1 MKKASSFSASSASCS
16 LARLSGFTL
25 IELLVVITILG
36 ILMSLGV
43 SGAGAVRSQARTAQ
57 ARNDCAGL
65 STAIRSFYADYSR
78 YPISLNKKDDAPY
91 EAVADSSGNSEVIG
105 ALLATD
111 ATLNPRGVVYYEN
124 KGAKLGSS
132 GNPTGGL
139 WKGAA
144 FDPWGFTYGICVD
157 GDYDGTLKYSG
168 QTLKYYSSAP
178 GDTPDDRWTPISG
191 GAGVFSLGKDQC
203 AGSSKQPAPG
213 ILSWY

>member
-1 MKKASSFSASSASCS
+1 MKKDPRRFPHS
-16 LARLSGFTL
+16 LPSGFTL

-43 SGAGAVRSQARTAQ
+43 SGAGAVRNQARTAQ

-65 STAIRSFYADYSR
+65 STAIRSFFTDYSR
-78 YPISLNKKDDAPY
+78 YPVSLSKRDDAPY
-91 EAVADSSGNSEVIG
+91 EAGSNSSGNSEVIG

-111 ATLNPRGVVYYEN
+111 LTINPRGVVYYEN
-124 KGAKLGSS
+124 KSAKVGSN
-132 GNPTGGL
+132 GNPTGGISN
-139 WKGAA
+139 GGV

-157 GDYDGTLKYSG
+157 GDYDGTLKYTG
-168 QTLKYYSSAP
+168 QALKYYSSAP
-178 GDTPDDRWTPISG
+178 GDTPEDRWTPIPG

-203 AGSSKQPAPG
+203 SGNSKQPASG

>member
-1 MKKASSFSASSASCS
+1 MKKASSSTAV
-16 LARLSGFTL
+16 ARLSGFTL

-57 ARNDCAGL
+57 ARNDCAGM
-65 STAIRSFYADYSR
+65 STAIRSFYTDYSR
-78 YPISLNKKDDAPY
+78 YPVSLSKKDDAPY
-91 EAVADSSGNSEVIG
+91 EALADPSGNAEVVG

-111 ATLNPRGVVYYEN
+111 ATLNPRAVVYYEN
-124 KGAKLGSS
+124 KGAKLGAS
-132 GNPTGGL
+132 GNPTGGI
-139 WKGAA
+139 WKGAV
-144 FDPWGFTYGICVD
+144 FDPWGYTYGICVD

-178 GDTPDDRWTPISG
+178 GDTPDERWTPIAG
-191 GAGVFSLGKDQC
+191 GSGVFSLGKDQC
-203 AGSSKQPAPG
+203 SGKVKQPAAG